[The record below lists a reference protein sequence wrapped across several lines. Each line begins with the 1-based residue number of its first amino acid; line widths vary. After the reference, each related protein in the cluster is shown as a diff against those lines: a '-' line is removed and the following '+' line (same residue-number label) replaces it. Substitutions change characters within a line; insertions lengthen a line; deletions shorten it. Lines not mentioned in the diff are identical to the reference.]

1 MIEVED
7 PSKRYGDKLAV
18 PSSSDSRE
26 ARLPAPGESFTIST
40 STRHVRRLPIPAAW
54 QARSSRTVREWAIVS
69 AGLAPV
75 LLTGAYLVA
84 DILQRASYSPMHP
97 PGGRLLS
104 RHRGRLD
111 RRRASARGLLTVAG
125 LAGISIATSPEPASG
140 STPQHLAWTVL
151 GAVTIAVW
159 PAFAA
164 RRTGPRPRIL
174 SVQAAV
180 TAVTAV
186 FVGLLGWFVIE
197 TPGGQPPGPGRA
209 ADVIGPDLVA
219 VRRRRR
225 SAPRPPDVTT

>member
-7 PSKRYGDKLAV
+7 PSKRYGDKLAA

-69 AGLAPV
+69 AGRAPV

-97 PGGRLLS
+97 PGSRLLS

-140 STPQHLAWTVL
+140 LTPQHLAWTVL

-164 RRTGPRPRIL
+164 RRTGPRPRVL
-174 SVQAAV
+174 SVHGSA
-180 TAVTAV
+180 AVTAV

-197 TPGGQPPGPGRA
+197 TPGGASWAWPSG
-209 ADVIGPDLVA
+209 
-219 VRRRRR
+219 
-225 SAPRPPDVTT
+225 